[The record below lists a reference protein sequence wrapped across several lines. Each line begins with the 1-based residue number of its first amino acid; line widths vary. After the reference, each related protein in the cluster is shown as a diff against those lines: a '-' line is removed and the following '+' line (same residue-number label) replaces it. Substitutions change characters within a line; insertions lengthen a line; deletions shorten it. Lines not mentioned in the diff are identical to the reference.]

1 MVLIFSRKKCDDAY
15 INMVEQNQIIP
26 FRLWYLTLPGGIH
39 KQNDG
44 KPESGILFFFLTQG
58 VLWLIPNI
66 IVMDLSK
73 VWVLSLCKLLI
84 YRAIKY
90 QSMLVKYR
98 KYAFPIFFGGAHF
111 WYLAVFSPPHPIMLW
126 MSRLVCDCEVK
137 TGEALSAKKFS
148 RTNPLLMALK
158 ADKWLQTITRAQ

>member
-1 MVLIFSRKKCDDAY
+1 MTMY
-15 INMVEQNQIIP
+15 MVEQNQIIP

-90 QSMLVKYR
+90 QSMLLKYR
-98 KYAFPIFFGGAHF
+98 KYAFFFGGAHF

-137 TGEALSAKKFS
+137 TGEALSAEKFS
-148 RTNPLLMALK
+148 RTNSLLMALK

>member
-1 MVLIFSRKKCDDAY
+1 MY
-15 INMVEQNQIIP
+15 MVEQNQIIP

-98 KYAFPIFFGGAHF
+98 KYAFPIFFWRRTLLIFGCF
-111 WYLAVFSPPHPIMLW
+111 FSPHPIMLW
-126 MSRLVCDCEVK
+126 MSKLVCEVK
-137 TGEALSAKKFS
+137 TGEALSAEKFS
-148 RTNPLLMALK
+148 RTNSLLMALK

>member
-1 MVLIFSRKKCDDAY
+1 MTMY
-15 INMVEQNQIIP
+15 MVEQNQIIP

-98 KYAFPIFFGGAHF
+98 KYAFPFFLAAHTF
-111 WYLAVFSPPHPIMLW
+111 DI
-126 MSRLVCDCEVK
+126 
-137 TGEALSAKKFS
+137 
-148 RTNPLLMALK
+148 
-158 ADKWLQTITRAQ
+158 WLFFLPSSHYVVNE